1 MTMVPLP
8 PPDPVPQPPAH
19 LVTPRAQRVGATYFV
34 GFLIAVAAVFL
45 WLRGAGRFLIP
56 LLLVGIVVYGFMR
69 VAKKIRE
76 PLP

>member
-1 MTMVPLP
+1 MVPLP
-8 PPDPVPQPPAH
+8 PPPP
-19 LVTPRAQRVGATYFV
+19 PRAQRMGATYFI
-34 GFLIAVAAVFL
+34 GFLVAAAAVFL

-56 LLLVGIVVYGFMR
+56 LLLVGAVVWVLVR